1 MTISPANQIARLE
14 YVVREQMAEIDRLRT
29 ELSSLVDWVMGDKDA
44 LTCLQ
49 AIYNC
54 ATTSEANRVRAAA
67 AAIGFERPKLTATA
81 SLVVVDFRERVR
93 QARLKAPFAK
103 TIEHTPEPESA

>member
-1 MTISPANQIARLE
+1 MTASPANQIARLE

-67 AAIGFERPKLTATA
+67 AG
-81 SLVVVDFRERVR
+81 DRVR
-93 QARLKAPFAK
+93 TAEADGDC
-103 TIEHTPEPESA
+103 